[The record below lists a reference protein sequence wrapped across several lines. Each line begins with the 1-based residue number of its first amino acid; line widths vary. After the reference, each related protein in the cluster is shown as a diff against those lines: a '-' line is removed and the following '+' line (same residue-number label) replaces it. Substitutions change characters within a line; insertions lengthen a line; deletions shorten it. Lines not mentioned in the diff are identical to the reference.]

1 MTRRHR
7 IMIIW
12 IAAIGLLTIGTIL
25 QVKAQ
30 ATALAAGSP
39 IDVAEGDRLAH
50 TLCIN
55 CHVVDNKTPL
65 VRTDRVPSFSW
76 IAQQPGL
83 TPEFVTGWLST
94 SQSHERMPDLALTR
108 NEIRQ
113 LTAYIF
119 SLRKQ

>member
-12 IAAIGLLTIGTIL
+12 MAAITLLAVGAIL
-25 QVKAQ
+25 QVKADP
-30 ATALAAGSP
+30 ASMAAGSP
-39 IDVAEGDRLAH
+39 MDIAEGDRLAH

-55 CHVVDNKTPL
+55 CHVVDTKTPL

-83 TPEFVTGWLST
+83 TPEFVTGWLTT
-94 SQSHERMPDLALTR
+94 SQSHERMPDLSLSR
-108 NEIRQ
+108 SEIRQ
-113 LTAYIF
+113 LTAYIL
-119 SLRKQ
+119 SLRTQ

>member
-12 IAAIGLLTIGTIL
+12 MAAIALLTVGAIL
-25 QVKAQ
+25 QVKADP
-30 ATALAAGSP
+30 TSMAAGSP
-39 IDVAEGDRLAH
+39 LDISEGDRLAH

-55 CHVVDNKTPL
+55 CHVVDTKTPL

-94 SQSHERMPDLALTR
+94 SQSHERMPDLALSR
-108 NEIRQ
+108 SEIRQ
-113 LTAYIF
+113 LTAYIL
-119 SLRKQ
+119 SLRTQ